1 MDPPL
6 PPAPGS
12 PARIRIADE
21 ILAICGMEAG
31 FGIVTNTPKAR
42 VIIFCRVQLGVF
54 LPFFFFFFFFF
65 FSFDFLV
72 PPLKYLIIPFGCE
85 TWHAFFLRL
94 TEL

>member
-54 LPFFFFFFFFF
+54 LPFFFFFFF
-65 FSFDFLV
+65 SFDFLV

-85 TWHAFFLRL
+85 TCIACLFLRL
-94 TEL
+94 TGL